1 LTTGSH
7 YPDDRCIAIVDPGGE
22 RKVEQVQ
29 RFCDLPKKVRGGG
42 TKPHG
47 ERVPN
52 DEPTLFAFRGV
63 EYEVDLCGEDQAAMQ
78 AALQPY
84 IDIAKKAQPVPT
96 QRQRNGRGRLVH
108 RSKSVA
114 FTSKDVRNWLAEQ
127 GRPVAPS
134 GRIAKNLIEEYEAAH
149 ERQNN

>member
-1 LTTGSH
+1 M
-7 YPDDRCIAIVDPGGE
+7 VDPGGE

-52 DEPTLFAFRGV
+52 DEPTTFAFRGV
-63 EYEVDLCGEDQAAMQ
+63 EYEVDLCAEDQAALQ
-78 AALQPY
+78 EALQPY
-84 IDIAKKAQPVPT
+84 IDISKKAQPVTPA
-96 QRQRNGRGRLVH
+96 RLRNGRGRLVH
-108 RSKSVA
+108 RTQSAA

-134 GRIAKNLIEEYEAAH
+134 GRISKGLIAEYEKAH
-149 ERQNN
+149 TQNSN